1 MTQSRARKIGRRLG
15 IGVALGAAAALLAW
29 LLGLSAF
36 LQTIELK
43 TYDFRV
49 RLTADPASARP
60 DIVLV
65 TIDDSSIRRMEPLV
79 GRWPWPRVVHGYLI
93 DFLRRGPAKAIVY
106 DVLFTERDWR
116 TFELAGDRWTGEAS
130 DRALADSATRAGN
143 VIFAADVTS
152 DELAQTDR
160 GAVDRLKAGQPFP
173 PDPAFEAKSSLVL
186 PYDELTDAA
195 AAIGHNLMIYDED
208 GPVRRTAP
216 FVRVGAIGIPSLAMA
231 AAMTI
236 GAVKPGDVTRDDATL
251 RVGRTRMPLVNSPL
265 PGQSGPGAFAKRMLT
280 RYTGPVITGNRLT
293 YASFSFYDLVAAE
306 EQILTGGKPEIDPA
320 RFKNA
325 IVVVGTTAA
334 GLSDVFVTPF
344 SQGKMPGAQIHATVI
359 DNLLSQQSLRP
370 LGPAWGLA
378 ILIACALAV
387 GLAGAFLPV
396 WPTVGVALAAVAG
409 IGGASF
415 VVFNRGIWMPVAEPV
430 LAVAFAT
437 FGVTAYQYF
446 VEGREKRQVKQV
458 FSRFVARDVFDQLMA
473 DPSRARLG
481 GERREMTVLFADI
494 RGFTTFTEK
503 GRAEDIVAQ
512 LNEYFSGMVAVL
524 FAHRGTIDKFVG
536 DMVMALFGAPLAD
549 PDHADHAVKAALAML
564 EALADL
570 NRQWAAAGRPPLDIG
585 VGLNT
590 GEMIAGNIGSETIM
604 SYTVIGDAVNLAAR
618 LESLNKEY
626 RAHIIISDA
635 TRSRLKGRYDM
646 KPLGTVTVKGKTEP
660 VAIFEIRPPA

>member
-1 MTQSRARKIGRRLG
+1 
-15 IGVALGAAAALLAW
+15 
-29 LLGLSAF
+29 
-36 LQTIELK
+36 
-43 TYDFRV
+43 
-49 RLTADPASARP
+49 
-60 DIVLV
+60 
-65 TIDDSSIRRMEPLV
+65 
-79 GRWPWPRVVHGYLI
+79 
-93 DFLRRGPAKAIVY
+93 
-106 DVLFTERDWR
+106 
-116 TFELAGDRWTGEAS
+116 
-130 DRALADSATRAGN
+130 
-143 VIFAADVTS
+143 
-152 DELAQTDR
+152 
-160 GAVDRLKAGQPFP
+160 
-173 PDPAFEAKSSLVL
+173 
-186 PYDELTDAA
+186 
-195 AAIGHNLMIYDED
+195 
-208 GPVRRTAP
+208 
-216 FVRVGAIGIPSLAMA
+216 
-231 AAMTI
+231 
-236 GAVKPGDVTRDDATL
+236 
-251 RVGRTRMPLVNSPL
+251 
-265 PGQSGPGAFAKRMLT
+265 MLT

-378 ILIACALAV
+378 ILIACALAI
-387 GLAGAFLPV
+387 GLAGVFLPV
-396 WPTVGVALAAVAG
+396 WPTVGVALATLAG
-409 IGGASF
+409 IGGASV
-415 VVFNRGIWMPVAEPV
+415 VVFGRGVWMPVAEPV

-494 RGFTTFTEK
+494 RGFTTFTEQ
-503 GRAEDIVAQ
+503 GQAEEVVAQ
-512 LNEYFSGMVAVL
+512 LNEYFSRMVAVL